1 MEETRE
7 NKMGT
12 MPVNR
17 LLVSM
22 AVPMM
27 ISMLVQALYNVVDSA
42 FVARVSE
49 DALTAVSVAFPAQNL
64 MIAVGSGTGVGVNAL
79 LSRALGEKKQET
91 ADKVANIAI
100 FLAGA
105 SYLLFL
111 LVGLLFS
118 RLFVASQTN
127 IESIIDYGTSYVQIV
142 TIASFGLFGQVCGE
156 RLLQAT
162 GRTFYSMITQ
172 ATGAII
178 NIILDPILIFGLF
191 GFPRLEVAGAAIATV
206 IGQTVAMIL
215 AMFFNFRFNK
225 DIHLGLRK
233 ILHPEMRYVSNIY
246 AIGIPSILMIS
257 ISSVM
262 TFCMNK
268 ILMGFSSTATAVF
281 GAYYKIQSFFFMPV
295 FGLNNGMVPIVAY
308 NYGARNRERIMKTIR
323 LSMTYAVLIML
334 IGLAVFQLIPD
345 KLLLLFDASENMLE
359 IGEVALRVIS
369 LSYLFAGIC
378 VVSGSVFQALGDSI
392 YSLIISVARQLVV
405 LVPAAY
411 LLSLTGRLEL
421 VWWAFPIAELASLTL
436 SLIFLRRVTK
446 NRLQF

>member
-17 LLVSM
+17 LLISM

-49 DALTAVSVAFPAQNL
+49 DALTAVSVAFPVQNL
-64 MIAVGSGTGVGVNAL
+64 MIAVASGTGVGVNAL

-91 ADKVANIAI
+91 ADKVANIAL

-105 SYLLFL
+105 SYLVFL
-111 LVGLLFS
+111 LVGLLFA

-127 IESIIDYGTSYVQIV
+127 IENIIDYGAAYVRIV
-142 TIASFGLFGQVCGE
+142 TVASFGLFGQVCGE

-162 GRTFYSMITQ
+162 GRSFYSMITQ

-206 IGQTVAMIL
+206 TGQTVAMIL

-225 DIHLGLRK
+225 DIHLGVRK
-233 ILHPEMRYVSNIY
+233 IMHPELRYVRNIY

-308 NYGARNRERIMKTIR
+308 NYGARNRERILKTIR

-345 KLLLLFDASENMLE
+345 TLLLLFDASENMLE

>member
-17 LLVSM
+17 LLISM

-49 DALTAVSVAFPAQNL
+49 DALTAVSVAFPVQNL
-64 MIAVGSGTGVGVNAL
+64 MIAVASGTGVGVNAL

-91 ADKVANIAI
+91 ADKVANIAL

-105 SYLLFL
+105 SYLVFL
-111 LVGLLFS
+111 LVGLLFA

-127 IESIIDYGTSYVQIV
+127 IENIIDYGAAYVRIV
-142 TIASFGLFGQVCGE
+142 TVASFGLFGQVCGE

-162 GRTFYSMITQ
+162 GRSFYSMITQ

-225 DIHLGLRK
+225 DIHLGVRK
-233 ILHPEMRYVSNIY
+233 IMHPELRYVRNIY

-308 NYGARNRERIMKTIR
+308 NYGARNRERILKTIR

-345 KLLLLFDASENMLE
+345 TLLLLFDASENMLE